1 MMKINVRKNVLSDN
15 DQQAL
20 TNAQRLAGL
29 GISGVNILASP
40 GAGKTTFIVRLLQAL
55 PGELNNA
62 VVEGDVA
69 SSIDTDR
76 IIALGFAATQI
87 NTGGG
92 CHLDASMVAS
102 ALDKLTL
109 RGPGFLFIENIGNLI
124 CPADFR
130 LGESLRL
137 VVASVPEGDDKPVKY
152 PAIFRLADAVVLNKI
167 DLLGHVEFTM
177 DNFVAGVRAVNAAAP
192 IFEVSAR
199 NVAGID
205 KVVEWLREAGKR

>member
-1 MMKINVRKNVLSDN
+1 MKVNVRKNVLSDN

-29 GISGVNILASP
+29 GISAVNILASP

-55 PGELNNA
+55 PGELKNA

-199 NVAGID
+199 NGAGID

>member
-1 MMKINVRKNVLSDN
+1 MKINVRKNVLSDN

-199 NVAGID
+199 NGAGID